1 MKETKEH
8 ILQTSLHL
16 FMQKGYKEVTMKD
29 IVENT
34 GLSKGAFYHYFDSKE
49 KVFGEVIKRFFGNT
63 LSEDLAVFAG
73 KSLEYFYNAL
83 LSRIKTAR
91 KNFEQLHVVRE
102 HKKSNMNYY
111 YLIFDAMRII
121 PQFKEQHKSSQENEL
136 KTWIDAVRSAR
147 ENGEIS
153 SEMTDEQIAKLFIYT
168 GDGVNVSKISSNDV
182 TKIEKELKFL
192 WDCLYNSIKVKKSAL

>member
-29 IVENT
+29 IVDNT

-49 KVFGEVIKRFFGNT
+49 KVFEEVIKRFFGNT

-83 LSRIKTAR
+83 LSRIKTSR
-91 KNFEQLHVVRE
+91 KHFEQLPVVKENR
-102 HKKSNMNYY
+102 KSNMNYY

-121 PQFKEQHKSSQENEL
+121 PKFKEQHKSSQENEL
-136 KTWIDAVRSAR
+136 KIWIDVVRSAR

-153 SEMTDEQIAKLFIYT
+153 SEMTDEQIAKLFIYI
-168 GDGVNVSKISSNDV
+168 GDGINISKISSNDV
-182 TKIEKELKFL
+182 AKIEKELKFL
-192 WDCLYNSIKVKKSAL
+192 WDCFYNSIKVK